1 MKLMNRRGF
10 TLVELVVV
18 LAIAALL
25 VASSVSAVSGRLSN
39 SEATAADAFRTA
51 LALTRATAVN
61 QGRVAELHID
71 PEASR
76 FWVEVRDEAGSGALV
91 KEFYVSEAVRFTSD
105 RSLVCFDARGLAVTG
120 AGCEPGNLVATF
132 SLGSDLSDT
141 VRTTLVGGIM
151 K

>member
-1 MKLMNRRGF
+1 MKAMNRRGF
-10 TLVELVVV
+10 TLVELVIV
-18 LAIAALL
+18 LAISALL
-25 VASSVSAVSGRLSN
+25 LASSVSAVSARLASG
-39 SEATAADAFRTA
+39 EVTAADAFRTA
-51 LALTRATAVN
+51 HALARATAVH
-61 QGRVAELHID
+61 QGRIAELHID

-76 FWVEVRDEAGSGALV
+76 FWVAVRDESGSGALV
-91 KEFYVSEAVRFTSD
+91 KEFYVPEAVRLTSD

-120 AGCEPGNLVATF
+120 SGCEPGNLVATF